1 VPRVKHTCISS
12 EIDGHAFHSLLKPVS
27 IYADVPVLGMQLIYK
42 HNKQDGISHVW
53 KCFVRICSMIT
64 AVPSANCLAN
74 KSKFFSEG
82 LDQTSIDFPQG

>member
-42 HNKQDGISHVW
+42 HNKQDGV
-53 KCFVRICSMIT
+53 T
-64 AVPSANCLAN
+64 L
-74 KSKFFSEG
+74 
-82 LDQTSIDFPQG
+82 